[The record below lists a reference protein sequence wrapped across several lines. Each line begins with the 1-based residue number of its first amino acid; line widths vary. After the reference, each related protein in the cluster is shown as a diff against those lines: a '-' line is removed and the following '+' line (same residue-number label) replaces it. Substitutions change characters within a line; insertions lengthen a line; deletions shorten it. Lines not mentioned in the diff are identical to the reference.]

1 MKGKPEM
8 GLRRKEGEITAQVCG
23 RAVELQWST
32 LDRDFVTM
40 CTRGFS
46 GEYIVHW
53 RTGRVFEA
61 RLEYT
66 TIPGLSRRDQHA
78 LMPIIFTPW
87 DEVLV
92 LARTRRLTART
103 LASLQA
109 HARGHEC
116 DMVCMFH
123 VDPGRCCLAL
133 EARMV
138 YSGAVPLWRFGRNT
152 LTFADSLEK
161 ALDLLD
167 YGRSWRLVSW
177 RVRAHNVYH
186 AVRYTRDRA
195 ELCASIAKAFDC
207 PAEDV
212 YVPELEVL
220 YDSDA

>member
-1 MKGKPEM
+1 MR
-8 GLRRKEGEITAQVCG
+8 LRRKEGKVIAQVCG
-23 RAVELQWST
+23 RTVELQWST
-32 LDRDFVTM
+32 MDRDFVTM
-40 CTRGFS
+40 CTRGLL

-53 RTGRVFEA
+53 RTGRVFET

-78 LMPIIFTPW
+78 LMPILFMPW

-92 LARTRRLTART
+92 LARMRRLTART

-109 HARGHEC
+109 YARGREC

-123 VDPGRCCLAL
+123 VDPRQCCIAL

-138 YSGAVPLWRFGRNT
+138 YSGAMSLWRFGRNT
-152 LTFADSLEK
+152 MTFTDSLEK

-177 RVRAHNVYH
+177 RTRAHNIYYM
-186 AVRYTRDRA
+186 ARYTRDRA
-195 ELCASIAKAFDC
+195 ELRTSIAKAFDC
-207 PAEDV
+207 QAADV

-220 YDSDA
+220 YDGDA